1 VRKTSDIAMLLG
13 SRGKARSRGSRG
25 GLGSALNGLIDGLL
39 GKVFSG
45 RLFGGRARRQ
55 RRGGATVPMFLF
67 VACILGAFGGGFIAG
82 DRLGGGEVGDLL
94 SARIGQKPGFIN
106 EFDTTPLSDEAFVV
120 TAYPVREGLD
130 EAAARQRAADLA
142 RYLVDHG
149 LEKARPYPWPK
160 DQGVLWVTAVYFSG
174 EVEERRTRE
183 LLLNMPDDVPDA
195 MFCDLRINDSGW
207 PTAMKIR

>member
-1 VRKTSDIAMLLG
+1 MRKTSDIAMLLG

-25 GLGSALNGLIDGLL
+25 GFGSALNGLIDGAL
-39 GKVFSG
+39 GKIFK
-45 RLFGGRARRQ
+45 GRARRQ
-55 RRGGATVPMFLF
+55 RRAASSVPMLLF
-67 VACILGAFGGGFIAG
+67 VIGLLVAFGGGFVVG
-82 DRLGGGEVGDLL
+82 GRLGGVEGGDLL

-106 EFDTTPLSDEAFVV
+106 EFDTAPLSQDAFVV

-130 EAAARQRAADLA
+130 EAVARQRAADLA
-142 RYLVDHG
+142 RYLGEHG

-160 DQGVLWVTAVYFSG
+160 DQGVLWVTAVYYSG
-174 EVEERRTRE
+174 DVEERRTRE